1 MAHGDFSCCASPAAD
16 VIAHALANQVNHNDI
31 QSIIQCQKQ
40 VLGRLEKTNEMLIN
54 CNALSATRFAVA
66 SQDLKKHTQLL
77 FDLKKDLDS
86 VFKRI
91 RFLKMKLA
99 QQYPSSI
106 LSHARHVLRSA
117 LKKKEKRTIFAI
129 FPATIRIFSV
139 LTMQTKLISCNTVF
153 YAVDEEDEPEER
165 HPPSKAQVEKSAD
178 SSEKQKHIG
187 GQQLEDTHSGSSP
200 QSSVTS

>member
-1 MAHGDFSCCASPAAD
+1 M
-16 VIAHALANQVNHNDI
+16 
-31 QSIIQCQKQ
+31 
-40 VLGRLEKTNEMLIN
+40 LGRLEKTNEMLIN

-99 QQYPSSI
+99 QQYP
-106 LSHARHVLRSA
+106 AAFSA
-117 LKKKEKRTIFAI
+117 
-129 FPATIRIFSV
+129 
-139 LTMQTKLISCNTVF
+139 CNTVF

-165 HPPSKAQVEKSAD
+165 YPPSKAQAEKSAD
-178 SSEKQKHIG
+178 TTEKQKNVG
-187 GQQLEDTHSGSSP
+187 GQQLEETHSGSSP

>member
-1 MAHGDFSCCASPAAD
+1 MHGRVLHCINVAFGS
-16 VIAHALANQVNHNDI
+16 ANFR
-31 QSIIQCQKQ
+31 
-40 VLGRLEKTNEMLIN
+40 LGRLEKTNEMLIN

-99 QQYPSSI
+99 QQYP
-106 LSHARHVLRSA
+106 AAFSA
-117 LKKKEKRTIFAI
+117 
-129 FPATIRIFSV
+129 
-139 LTMQTKLISCNTVF
+139 CNTVF

-165 HPPSKAQVEKSAD
+165 HPPTKAQAEKLVDAT
-178 SSEKQKHIG
+178 EEQKHIG
-187 GQQLEDTHSGSSP
+187 GQQLQDSLSGSSP

>member
-1 MAHGDFSCCASPAAD
+1 MAQGDFSCCASPAAD

-31 QSIIQCQKQ
+31 QCIIQCQKQ

-99 QQYPSSI
+99 QQYP
-106 LSHARHVLRSA
+106 AAFSA
-117 LKKKEKRTIFAI
+117 
-129 FPATIRIFSV
+129 
-139 LTMQTKLISCNTVF
+139 CNTVF

-165 HPPSKAQVEKSAD
+165 YPPSKAQAEKAAD
-178 SSEKQKHIG
+178 TTEKQKHVG
-187 GQQLEDTHSGSSP
+187 GQQLEETHSGSST

>member
-1 MAHGDFSCCASPAAD
+1 MAHVDFSCCSSPAAD
-16 VIAHALANQVNHNDI
+16 VIAHALANQVNHKDI

-91 RFLKMKLA
+91 RFLKMKLS
-99 QQYPSSI
+99 QQYT
-106 LSHARHVLRSA
+106 AA
-117 LKKKEKRTIFAI
+117 FTA
-129 FPATIRIFSV
+129 
-139 LTMQTKLISCNTVF
+139 CNTVF

-165 HPPSKAQVEKSAD
+165 HPPSRGQPEKPAD
-178 SSEKQKHIG
+178 TAGKQKHVCA
-187 GQQLEDTHSGSSP
+187 QLEDTHSGSSP
-200 QSSVTS
+200 QSSATSYNSENS

>member
-1 MAHGDFSCCASPAAD
+1 
-16 VIAHALANQVNHNDI
+16 
-31 QSIIQCQKQ
+31 
-40 VLGRLEKTNEMLIN
+40 MLIN

-99 QQYPSSI
+99 QQYP
-106 LSHARHVLRSA
+106 AAFSA
-117 LKKKEKRTIFAI
+117 
-129 FPATIRIFSV
+129 
-139 LTMQTKLISCNTVF
+139 CNTVF

-165 HPPSKAQVEKSAD
+165 HPPCKAQAEKSGDTTEEEKHVSIQQPDD
-178 SSEKQKHIG
+178 SCH
-187 GQQLEDTHSGSSP
+187 GSSS